1 MSFKHGRLSEVT
13 INTKALSLFM
23 DTADIT
29 MKVDTADVST
39 FTNTWKA
46 YIAGLIG
53 ATVTLS
59 GDYDPTITS
68 GPASVLT
75 ALLGAAPFA
84 CVYYPA
90 GNNAGQGTSHSFNA
104 LLTDYKESAKTTTAV
119 TIAATLLVT
128 GVDTIAQL

>member
-1 MSFKHGRLSEVT
+1 
-13 INTKALSLFM
+13 M
-23 DTADIT
+23 DTADINI
-29 MKVDTADVST
+29 KVDTAETTV

-53 ATVTLS
+53 GTLNLS
-59 GDYDPTITS
+59 GAYDPTVTT

-84 CVYYPA
+84 VLFYPA

-104 LLTDYKESAKTTTAV
+104 LLTDYKESAKTTTRV
-119 TIAATLLVT
+119 DISAT
-128 GVDTIAQL
+128 